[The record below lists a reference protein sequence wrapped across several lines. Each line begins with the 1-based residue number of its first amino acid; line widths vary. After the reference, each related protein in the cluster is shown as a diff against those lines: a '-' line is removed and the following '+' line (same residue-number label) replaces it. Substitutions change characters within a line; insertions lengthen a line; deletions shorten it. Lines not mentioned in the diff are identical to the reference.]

1 MLAALARTVRHGSQP
16 LPGAELADTAR
27 RAVELAAAAGPAER
41 ERMERAFV
49 ASCHYEIR
57 FWEMAWSLE
66 DWTPPNGS

>member
-1 MLAALARTVRHGSQP
+1 ML
-16 LPGAELADTAR
+16 D
-27 RAVELAAAAGPAER
+27 ELAAAAGPAER